1 MQYVIQSR
9 FIYHVIWAFISRNT
23 EPDVCIGGFNF
34 IFEMD
39 TEDMAA
45 SHWGN
50 RAMVVAATIVSMAA
64 ADGEHTSIFPLVCP
78 NKARCVLFSALDI

>member
-9 FIYHVIWAFISRNT
+9 FTYHMIRAFISRNT
-23 EPDVCIGGFNF
+23 ELDVSIRGVSF

-45 SHWGN
+45 SVSILYTN
-50 RAMVVAATIVSMAA
+50 LISLMPDKKVRVELIVWVSYNSNCR
-64 ADGEHTSIFPLVCP
+64 T
-78 NKARCVLFSALDI
+78 

>member
-9 FIYHVIWAFISRNT
+9 FIYHVIRAFISRNT
-23 EPDVCIGGFNF
+23 EPDVCIRGFSF

-45 SHWGN
+45 SVSIHYTN
-50 RAMVVAATIVSMAA
+50 LISPMPDKTVPVELIVWVPP
-64 ADGEHTSIFPLVCP
+64 GSIW
-78 NKARCVLFSALDI
+78 RI